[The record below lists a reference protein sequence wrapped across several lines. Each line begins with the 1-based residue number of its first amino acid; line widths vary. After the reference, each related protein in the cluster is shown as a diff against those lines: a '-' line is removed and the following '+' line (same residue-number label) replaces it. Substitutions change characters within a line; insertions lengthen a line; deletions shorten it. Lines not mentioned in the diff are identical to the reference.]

1 MIDALV
7 KQAIIELQDLVLC
20 RCHPAY
26 KDRNLHDPDCHCED
40 ADNVALVAAR
50 FEELEV
56 KNYNLMDLSYV
67 EHKRAMTAE
76 SKAQA
81 YYVLVKELFVL
92 LDKTEETGDGRT
104 FRPNMVYSCRAMDA
118 DKLERVLKD
127 LKNVLED

>member
-76 SKAQA
+76 AKLAKAVGA
-81 YYVLVKELFVL
+81 LEKLARLGNGDHYGNSDGNMIACITLAELKGQ
-92 LDKTEETGDGRT
+92 DDE
-104 FRPNMVYSCRAMDA
+104 
-118 DKLERVLKD
+118 
-127 LKNVLED
+127 